1 MQELKQEHTKKL
13 EKMARKIDKE
23 VKLQEY
29 ADKVKDLL
37 QRFVDQVINPM
48 LKKLQAE
55 KGAEIEAVIQWKKDS
70 EKEKAKYHAYLA
82 ALADDLLAGKFS
94 TINAMAKLFGMG
106 VKDVMSQ
113 KYFENIAKD
122 RRDRFL
128 KQHMSEI
135 EKSFNKGLKLI
146 ITKMEN

>member
-1 MQELKQEHTKKL
+1 
-13 EKMARKIDKE
+13 
-23 VKLQEY
+23 
-29 ADKVKDLL
+29 
-37 QRFVDQVINPM
+37 
-48 LKKLQAE
+48 
-55 KGAEIEAVIQWKKDS
+55 
-70 EKEKAKYHAYLA
+70 
-82 ALADDLLAGKFS
+82 
-94 TINAMAKLFGMG
+94 MAKLFGMG

>member
-55 KGAEIEAVIQWKKDS
+55 KGAEIEAVIQ
-70 EKEKAKYHAYLA
+70 
-82 ALADDLLAGKFS
+82 
-94 TINAMAKLFGMG
+94 
-106 VKDVMSQ
+106 
-113 KYFENIAKD
+113 
-122 RRDRFL
+122 
-128 KQHMSEI
+128 
-135 EKSFNKGLKLI
+135 
-146 ITKMEN
+146 

>member
-1 MQELKQEHTKKL
+1 M
-13 EKMARKIDKE
+13 
-23 VKLQEY
+23 
-29 ADKVKDLL
+29 
-37 QRFVDQVINPM
+37 
-48 LKKLQAE
+48 
-55 KGAEIEAVIQWKKDS
+55 
-70 EKEKAKYHAYLA
+70 
-82 ALADDLLAGKFS
+82 LAGKFS